1 MHLGQVKGST
11 WECFGKSPR
20 PKGVFGLMDLNQVR
34 GSSWQCLREQSGK
47 SPRPKGVLGLMHIS
61 QVRGSTQEGLRDCS
75 GKSPQSKGDNPSKGQ
90 NSKKIKKN
98 EKVREK
104 DKERERE
111 RERESSFPN
120 GIFPFYREL
129 CGCRCLRK
137 CVGLMYRTCVTMHG
151 SLVLHVP
158 TFNWLI
164 HFV

>member
-34 GSSWQCLREQSGK
+34 GSTQQCLREQSGK

-111 RERESSFPN
+111 RVLFSKWYLPILQRTMWLQMLKEMCRLNVQNMCHNAWLF
-120 GIFPFYREL
+120 GI
-129 CGCRCLRK
+129 
-137 CVGLMYRTCVTMHG
+137 TCTY
-151 SLVLHVP
+151 
-158 TFNWLI
+158 F
-164 HFV
+164 